1 VREELR
7 KGLEAIADDHG
18 INIGTK
24 AYKPEEIYK
33 EVRGIPPDLIVY
45 FGNLSWRSVGS
56 IGHNSVITFENDTG
70 PDDANHDTHGIFI
83 MRAPGLKN
91 KGQRD
96 GLKILDVAPTV
107 LGLLGMDVPK
117 DMEGRI
123 IE

>member
-1 VREELR
+1 
-7 KGLEAIADDHG
+7 
-18 INIGTK
+18 
-24 AYKPEEIYK
+24 
-33 EVRGIPPDLIVY
+33 
-45 FGNLSWRSVGS
+45 
-56 IGHNSVITFENDTG
+56 
-70 PDDANHDTHGIFI
+70 